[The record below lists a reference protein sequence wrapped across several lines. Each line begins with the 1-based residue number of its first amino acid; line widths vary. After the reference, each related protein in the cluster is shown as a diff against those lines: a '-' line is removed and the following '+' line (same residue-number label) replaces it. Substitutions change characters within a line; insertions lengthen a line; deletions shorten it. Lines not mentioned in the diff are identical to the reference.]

1 MPGTRFIEVD
11 ASRKVVR
18 EYDYVPPVPGNDVWL
33 SIDLDLQALAE
44 QELTTGLAAA
54 RSRYSRRRG
63 SAERRSSRQ
72 RCRHRPPKR

>member
-54 RSRYSRRRG
+54 RSRTPQEG